1 VPTHLTTQAE
11 SWNGVAIVFVAGE
24 IDLSTAPRLG
34 QALEAALTSGAS
46 SVADLTRVDFIDS
59 AGTHAL
65 ALADR
70 AAAAHGGR
78 LLIVASEAVSHVL
91 EITGLDRAFQVYG
104 ELREALAAAAGGGR
118 PVHANG
124 DAGPA

>member
-11 SWNGVAIVFVAGE
+11 SWNGVEIVFAAGE

-34 QALEAALTSGAS
+34 QALEAALTPGAS
-46 SVADLTRVDFIDS
+46 SVADLSRVDFIDS
-59 AGTHAL
+59 AGTHTL

-91 EITGLDRAFQVYG
+91 AVTGLDRAFQVYD
-104 ELREALAAAAGGGR
+104 ELREALAAAGGEGH

-124 DAGPA
+124 DADPA